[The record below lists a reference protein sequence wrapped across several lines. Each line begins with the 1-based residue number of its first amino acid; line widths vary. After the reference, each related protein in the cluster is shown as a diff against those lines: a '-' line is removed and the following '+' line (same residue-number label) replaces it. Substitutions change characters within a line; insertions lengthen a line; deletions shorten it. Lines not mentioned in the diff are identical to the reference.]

1 MLLQL
6 RFETQQNIRLWI
18 GDHVGNGEI
27 RKVREK
33 KWGSRASPTLLLSSI
48 RSLFFHVRS
57 VANLHHLVAWNRLAK
72 RWQTNQ
78 ARVVRL
84 CFMAALLP
92 QIWNIY
98 YDMSSDVDF
107 ADQKKLIS
115 IASVKNRRQTWR
127 KCRLSP
133 AAGCYFEPWFH
144 SYIVPPIFNVPLF

>member
-98 YDMSSDVDF
+98 YDMFQWCLFCRSIDVIF
-107 ADQKKLIS
+107 CCFREKSPVSVTKVPAAAGSQLLFWGLRNGIS
-115 IASVKNRRQTWR
+115 IEFQMTVQ
-127 KCRLSP
+127 L
-133 AAGCYFEPWFH
+133 
-144 SYIVPPIFNVPLF
+144 L